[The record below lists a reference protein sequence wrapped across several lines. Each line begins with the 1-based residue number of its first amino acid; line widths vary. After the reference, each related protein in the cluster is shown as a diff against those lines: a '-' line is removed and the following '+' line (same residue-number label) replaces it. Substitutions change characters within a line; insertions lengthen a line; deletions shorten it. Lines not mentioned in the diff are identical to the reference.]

1 MGLLDGYKTDI
12 DSQEELKEPE
22 QYKVLLLNDD
32 YTAMDFVVEILVTI
46 FHQPL
51 EKAVTTMLK
60 IHREGEGVCG
70 IYTYEIAETKVEQ
83 VRKKARE
90 NEYPLRAKMEKI

>member
-1 MGLLDGYKTDI
+1 LGVSNEYKTDT

-22 QYKVLLLNDD
+22 LYKVILLNDD
-32 YTAMDFVVEILVTI
+32 YTSMDFVVEILVTI
-46 FHQPL
+46 FHHPI
-51 EKAVTTMLK
+51 EKAINTMLK

-70 IYTYEIAETKVEQ
+70 VYTYEIAETKVEQ

-90 NEYPLRAKMEKI
+90 NEYPLRARMEKA